1 MQEERVFLYIVG
13 TAGSGKSTLTH
24 AFREW
29 LAYKGLD
36 AITVNLDPGAENLK
50 YSPDVDIR
58 DWVSLKEV
66 MEEYDLGPNGAQI
79 VCADMIAL
87 NIEEIKETIN
97 SFKTNYVVIDTPGQ
111 IELFVFREAGRIITL
126 SLDPNR
132 SLVAFLLD
140 PILTKTASDFV
151 SQLLLSITT
160 RFRLNLPLINILSKC
175 DLIKEDKLLEI
186 KNWSSM
192 DDNLYETLL
201 RERASISRELSEQIM
216 HLLRHFDEGSSLIAV
231 SSEDFTGMEDLY
243 NALQMCFRG
252 GEDTLS
258 D

>member
-1 MQEERVFLYIVG
+1 MEEKVFLYIVG

-29 LAYKGLD
+29 LAYRGLD
-36 AITVNLDPGAENLK
+36 AITINLDPGAENLR

-58 DWVSLKEV
+58 EWISLKEV

-87 NIEEIKETIN
+87 NIDKLKEAIG
-97 SFKTNYVVIDTPGQ
+97 SYKTNYVILDTPGQ
-111 IELFVFREAGRIITL
+111 IELFVFREAGKILTL
-126 SLDPNR
+126 SLDPKR

-140 PILTKTASDFV
+140 PILTRTASDFV
-151 SQLLLSITT
+151 SQLLLSVTT
-160 RFRLNLPLINILSKC
+160 KFRLNLPMVNVLSKC
-175 DLIKEDKLLEI
+175 DLLKEEKLMEI
-186 KNWSSM
+186 KNWSCI
-192 DDNLYETLL
+192 DERLYDTIMN
-201 RERASISRELSEQIM
+201 ERASISRELSEQIM
-216 HLLRHFDEGSSLIAV
+216 HLLRHFGEEFSLIPI

-243 NALQMCFRG
+243 NALQMSFRG